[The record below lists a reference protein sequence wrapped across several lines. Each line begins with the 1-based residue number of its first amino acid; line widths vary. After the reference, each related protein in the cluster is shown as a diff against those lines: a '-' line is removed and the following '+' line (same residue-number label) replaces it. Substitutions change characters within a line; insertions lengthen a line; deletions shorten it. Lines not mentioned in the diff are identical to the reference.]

1 VDLRYEATACTAGY
15 LTFDL
20 GQKEESQ
27 SRWKKQ
33 AVATPARSGTQVT
46 AVISLN
52 QICQAA
58 TERDWGTQTGAP
70 KTSTT
75 RPKPTRLAAC
85 TVSRA
90 SRTVQDQHCQPRVTE
105 RARVP
110 SRPSVHDCWARKG
123 TCPSDGANRTPRGVE
138 RNAAPGADC
147 RKNSRQMRRTVDG

>member
-70 KTSTT
+70 RTSTT

-90 SRTVQDQHCQPRVTE
+90 SRTVQEQHCQPRVTE
-105 RARVP
+105 CMTAGPAEVLAHQTVP
-110 SRPSVHDCWARKG
+110 IADRE
-123 TCPSDGANRTPRGVE
+123 GVE

-147 RKNSRQMRRTVDG
+147 RKNSRQMRRTADG